1 MARLTVLWIAGTMAF
16 GLCGAAWADASPPTT
31 PAQNSSKPSR
41 PAPSSSEATAN
52 AGFAPI
58 DGLTRVK
65 DIANLQGVRGNQLIG
80 YGLVVGL
87 EGTGDGQTTQF
98 TQASLVNMLRRFGID
113 VPTSAVMVKNVAAV
127 MVTADLPPFVK
138 PGSRIDVVVS
148 SMGDAKSLQGGTL
161 LQTPLR
167 AANGQIYAVAQGPI
181 SIGGFN
187 YEAGGSKVQ
196 KNDVNVGRI
205 PGGAYVEQA
214 VPMPLSQDGTTLE
227 FTLQSPDFTTASRM
241 ASAIR
246 QQLNVSTL
254 AEDGATVEVVVPNQW
269 RQNLVGF
276 ISKVEE
282 VTLTPDV
289 VARIVVDERTGTVV
303 IGGNVRLGTGAVAH
317 GDINVEVSNTPVVVP
332 PPPFSVNPPPAT
344 VVPLKSTQA
353 TEHGGQLAVIPQTTT
368 VDQLV
373 HALNALGVT
382 PRDLIAILQGMRAA
396 GMIQAEID
404 IQ

>member
-1 MARLTVLWIAGTMAF
+1 MARLIVLWVAGVMAF
-16 GLCGAAWADASPPTT
+16 GLCTAAWADAPPSNA
-31 PAQNSSKPSR
+31 PAQNTLKPSAPTSA
-41 PAPSSSEATAN
+41 PAEATAN
-52 AGFAPI
+52 AGFVPI
-58 DGLTRVK
+58 NGLTRVK

-113 VPTSAVMVKNVAAV
+113 VPASTVMVKNVAAV

-214 VPMPLSQDGTTLE
+214 VPMSLSQDGTTLE

-241 ASAIR
+241 ANAIR